1 MKCNFYILFF
11 IFLFFIFGGTLF
23 LINREFLIVKWS
35 WGGFSEIE
43 DLENTKKNLI
53 LRKNVNLY
61 YYKDEKFYT
70 EAINTVWFTSK
81 PENLKHLINNWLSFL
96 HDERILNKKVYL
108 ESASLS
114 ESGQELFLSFDQIPF
129 IRDWSIFNKL
139 CLIES
144 LLKTINK
151 VNLGIQKVVFLVDH
165 QVMEDDHLDF
175 SQGWPVDGFLEE
187 GL

>member
-1 MKCNFYILFF
+1 MRYKFYIFISTFVFLLF
-11 IFLFFIFGGTLF
+11 GATLF

-35 WGGFSEIE
+35 WGGFSDIE
-43 DLENTKKNLI
+43 DLDNTKKNLI
-53 LRKNVNLY
+53 LRKSINLY
-61 YYKDEKFYT
+61 YYKDEKFNT
-70 EAINTVWFTSK
+70 ESINTVWFTSK
-81 PENLKHLINNWLSFL
+81 SENLKHIINNWLSFL

-114 ESGQELFLSFDQIPF
+114 ESEQDVFLSFDQVPF
-129 IRDWSIFNKL
+129 LRDWSIFNKL

-151 VNLGIQKVVFLVDH
+151 VNLGVQKIIFLVDH

-175 SQGWPVDGFLEE
+175 SQSWPVDGFLEDE
-187 GL
+187 S